1 MADRSTRAPA
11 KAGGTCSGFRPTGVV
26 EGATGLPV
34 GLHKKSCIVLLFLA
48 LSVVFVFGASAA
60 TQPDPST
67 RSPALGEG
75 SRSGFRP
82 TGVVEGATGLPVGLH
97 NLTVG
102 YASFS
107 GHYTPMWIAVEDRL
121 GQKYGLDL
129 KVVYAGRMRPQQL
142 LVSGEVP
149 IVIATGSGA
158 LTSHILG
165 VRDQVIVANFINRV
179 GGAIYSKAD
188 IKSPEELR
196 GKTVGIGR
204 AGSISDTIA
213 RYVLRAKLGLVPDRD
228 VKLFVV
234 GEPALGLQFLE
245 RGIVDAV
252 PLSMPLNLG
261 ARKLGFR
268 ELVNY
273 EKLGIAYPSNTV
285 TTLKQTASKNPE
297 LVERF
302 LKTLIEGI
310 HIFKTQKE
318 KSLAVMRKNL
328 RGGSEEVLEETY
340 QNTVGQMESVPTPRL
355 QVIKSGLDLLSL
367 QYPQAKQTDPN
378 PIFDPSFVR
387 RIEQSGFIAALQK
400 K

>member
-1 MADRSTRAPA
+1 
-11 KAGGTCSGFRPTGVV
+11 V

-34 GLHKKSCIVLLFLA
+34 GLHEKSCIVLLFLA

-60 TQPDPST
+60 TQTDQ
-67 RSPALGEG
+67 
-75 SRSGFRP
+75 
-82 TGVVEGATGLPVGLH
+82 
-97 NLTVG
+97 LTVG

-107 GHYTPMWIAVEDRL
+107 GHYRPMWIAVEDRL

-204 AGSISDTIA
+204 AGSISDTIV

-252 PLSMPLNLG
+252 PLSMPLNLA

-273 EKLGIAYPSNTV
+273 EKLDIAYPSNTV

-297 LVERF
+297 LIERF

-340 QNTVGQMESVPTPRL
+340 QNTVGEMESVPTPRL

-367 QYPQAKQTDPN
+367 QYPQAKQTVPN
-378 PIFDPSFVR
+378 PIFDPSFVP
-387 RIEQSGFIAALQK
+387 RIEQSGFIATLQK